1 MKDYAFFLSH
11 RSERVIMK
19 DFFERY
25 SYQSVHFLLNQVAI
39 GLFGV
44 VLSLAAG
51 MAENDGLKIVTSVF
65 SIIFFLFLQ
74 FAAAWK
80 VGAEDRVSVD
90 LGKRQKDIFLPIKMW
105 ALANSVNYLLAI
117 IITVANVFPSEGFM
131 ATVGA
136 IASTITLIAEGMFT
150 GIISFSVG
158 GQPLNSYWFIYFLT
172 PLPSLLA
179 IVAAYFCGLNNI
191 NFGGLFSA
199 NAGGKK

>member
-1 MKDYAFFLSH
+1 
-11 RSERVIMK
+11 MK
-19 DFFERY
+19 DFFQRY
-25 SYQSVHFLLNQVAI
+25 SYQSVHLLLNQVAI

-65 SIIFFLFLQ
+65 SIVFFLFLQ
-74 FAAAWK
+74 FAAVWR

-90 LGKRQKDIFLPIKMW
+90 LGKRQRDLLVPIKMW

-117 IITVANVFPSEGFM
+117 LIAIASLLPDGGFTS
-131 ATVGA
+131 TVGA
-136 IASTITLIAEGMFT
+136 VASTVTLIAEGMFT
-150 GIISFSVG
+150 GILSVSVG
-158 GQPLNSYWFIYFLT
+158 GQPLNSYWFVYFLT

-179 IVAAYFCGLNNI
+179 IVASYFCGLNHI

>member
-1 MKDYAFFLSH
+1 MKEFFT
-11 RSERVIMK
+11 
-19 DFFERY
+19 RY
-25 SYQSVHFLLNQVAI
+25 SYQSVHLLLNQVAI

-51 MAENDGLKIVTSVF
+51 MAENDGLKIVTS
-65 SIIFFLFLQ
+65 IFAILFFMFLQ
-74 FAAAWK
+74 FASAWR

-90 LGKRQKDIFLPIKMW
+90 LGKRKRDLSVPVKMW

-117 IITVANVFPSEGFM
+117 LIAIANIFPGEGFM
-131 ATVGA
+131 STVGG

-150 GIISFSVG
+150 GLISVSVG
-158 GQPLNSYWFIYFLT
+158 GQPLNSYWFIYFLI

-179 IVAAYFCGLNNI
+179 VVAAYFCGLNNI